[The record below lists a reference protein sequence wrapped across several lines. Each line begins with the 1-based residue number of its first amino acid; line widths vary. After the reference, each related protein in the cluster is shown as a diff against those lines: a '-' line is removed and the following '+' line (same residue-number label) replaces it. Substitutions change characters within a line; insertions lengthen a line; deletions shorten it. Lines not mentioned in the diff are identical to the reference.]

1 MNIMALKQTNSMVG
15 EIQQLID
22 NATAIACI
30 GTRDDLDDSRIQTC
44 ALVGYYLARRGK
56 IINTGNADGCDSIYA
71 IGANKVD
78 PKLVHLYLP
87 FETYNP
93 HYIHPQN
100 TIIYEADHP
109 EWIPIARE
117 QHYLYDTGLSK
128 KAQKAM
134 NRNAGIVL
142 NSQLVIAMPSRIKS
156 WGGGTGHGMKV
167 AKAANIP
174 LLNINKD
181 ETRDELLNIIFAS
194 GLLPTNESTKRQG
207 D

>member
-1 MNIMALKQTNSMVG
+1 MSILD
-15 EIQQLID
+15 LIN

-30 GTRDDLDDSRIQTC
+30 GTRDDLDDARIQTC
-44 ALVGYYLARRGK
+44 ALIGYYLARLGK

-71 IGANKVD
+71 LGANKVD

-87 FETYNP
+87 FDDYNP
-93 HYIHPQN
+93 QYIHPDN

-109 EWIPIARE
+109 EWIPIAKAC
-117 QHYLYDTGLSK
+117 HGAYDTKLTAKGRS
-128 KAQKAM
+128 AM
-134 NRNAGIVL
+134 NRNAGIVM
-142 NSQLVIAMPSRIKS
+142 NSQLVIAMPSRLKS

-167 AKAANIP
+167 AKANNIA
-174 LLNINKD
+174 LLNINKE

-194 GLLPTNESTKRQG
+194 GLLPTNEPKQREG